1 MFFLDGEGAGRR
13 VSTTRPAASP
23 HQVQL
28 PCRFIYNVRF
38 SRPAFAAGLQRDRP
52 HVPNLPLDF
61 QKKGGLG
68 SGPTASSRDSGT
80 GHEAEIGL
88 WAVAPTKHK
97 MHLVVLALA
106 PRAIKY
112 FTLNKIECS
121 KQVKMK
127 RSSHIN
133 GKHCAANL
141 LVFWWSGASGRRE
154 MIELF
159 DNRLSF

>member
-1 MFFLDGEGAGRR
+1 MSASLAPPLRPDYNGTGRMFPISLWIFK
-13 VSTTRPAASP
+13 
-23 HQVQL
+23 
-28 PCRFIYNVRF
+28 
-38 SRPAFAAGLQRDRP
+38 
-52 HVPNLPLDF
+52 
-61 QKKGGLG
+61 KKGGLG

-133 GKHCAANL
+133 GKHCAANFYL
-141 LVFWWSGASGRRE
+141 LVERGERATR
-154 MIELF
+154 
-159 DNRLSF
+159 DD